1 MSTDTQ
7 ITLAIFLI
15 IGEIMFLRGLNENL
29 GLSEL
34 IITVIYIIAFLAVA
48 TLIFALMS
56 TFLTQI
62 FNYIFNN

>member
-56 TFLTQI
+56 TFLNQI